1 MLQKQDKMQR
11 IKKGIGTGDRW
22 DMVKLENG
30 IIGYI
35 SQNYVEEL
43 PDVEIEKIEVSLES
57 NNNDGDDSNINKN
70 NIIYKGE
77 TKTLDVKI
85 YPEEAKDHKIEY
97 ISENPEIIA
106 VDDKGNVK
114 GIRSGKTV
122 IKVKAKENNVEAS
135 IEIECYSKVTNI
147 VVDSKEEIYM
157 QGGDNFKINAY
168 VEPEDANEKGIIFEA
183 SNIEDNEDTIT
194 IDNQG
199 NIEAKKEGK
208 AIVVVKSKENEEIR
222 KEINVIVVRKMED
235 WEIHFDSSLRVEG
248 LEISGIDYKENN
260 DNDTN
265 NNKNNLKNK
274 VSDIKEL
281 ITTDLELEFQN
292 YKGETLN
299 DEELLGTGSMILVRE
314 RTKNENENEEK
325 ENEKEIEEKNKEERE
340 EKKGNILRV
349 YTILIYGDGNG
360 DGRINSVDLLVL
372 QRHILEFEKLEGIFL
387 KASNVRK
394 VGTKPTSVDLL
405 LIQRHILGYQKIE
418 Q

>member
-1 MLQKQDKMQR
+1 MQR
-11 IKKGIGTGDRW
+11 IKKGVGTGDRW

-57 NNNDGDDSNINKN
+57 NNNDSDDSNINKN

-85 YPEEAKDHKIEY
+85 YPEEAKEQKIEY
-97 ISENPEIIA
+97 ISENPEIIT
-106 VDDKGNVK
+106 VDDKENVK

-122 IKVKAKENNVEAS
+122 IKVKAKENNVETS

-157 QGGDNFKINAY
+157 QVGDNFKINAY

-208 AIVVVKSKENEEIR
+208 AIVVVKSKENEDIR
-222 KEINVIVVRKMED
+222 KEINVTVVRKMED

-248 LEISGIDYKENN
+248 LEISGIDYKEN
-260 DNDTN
+260 NDTN

-299 DEELLGTGSMILVRE
+299 DEDLLGTGSIILVRE
-314 RTKNENENEEK
+314 KTKKDNENEEISEK
-325 ENEKEIEEKNKEERE
+325 EKGKVNEKIKEEKE

-349 YTILIYGDGNG
+349 YTILIYGDCNG
-360 DGRINSVDLLVL
+360 DGKINSVDLLVL

>member
-1 MLQKQDKMQR
+1 MVQKQDKMQR

-43 PDVEIEKIEVSLES
+43 PDVEIEKIEVSLKD
-57 NNNDGDDSNINKN
+57 NNDSDDSNINKN

-85 YPEEAKDHKIEY
+85 YPEEAKEQKIEY
-97 ISENPEIIA
+97 ISENPEIIT
-106 VDDKGNVK
+106 VDDKGNVR

-157 QGGDNFKINAY
+157 QVGDNFKINAY

-260 DNDTN
+260 DNSDNDTSTN
-265 NNKNNLKNK
+265 NNKNSLKNK
-274 VSDIKEL
+274 VSEIKEL

-299 DEELLGTGSMILVRE
+299 DEDLLGTGSRILVRE
-314 RTKNENENEEK
+314 RTKKESEE
-325 ENEKEIEEKNKEERE
+325 E
-340 EKKGNILRV
+340 KGNILRV
-349 YTILIYGDGNG
+349 YTILIYGDCNG
-360 DGRINSVDLLVL
+360 DGKINSVDLLVL

-394 VGTKPTSVDLL
+394 VGTRPTSVDLL

>member
-43 PDVEIEKIEVSLES
+43 PDVEIEKIEVSLKD
-57 NNNDGDDSNINKN
+57 NNDSDDSNINKN

-85 YPEEAKDHKIEY
+85 YPEEAKEQKIEY
-97 ISENPEIIA
+97 ISENPEIIT

-157 QGGDNFKINAY
+157 QVGDNFKINAY

-222 KEINVIVVRKMED
+222 KKINVIVVRKMED

-260 DNDTN
+260 DTN

-292 YKGETLN
+292 YKGEPLN
-299 DEELLGTGSMILVRE
+299 DEDLLGTGSRILVRE
-314 RTKNENENEEK
+314 KTKKENENEEVK
-325 ENEKEIEEKNKEERE
+325 E

-349 YTILIYGDGNG
+349 YTILIYGDCNG
-360 DGRINSVDLLVL
+360 DGKINSVDLLVL

>member
-1 MLQKQDKMQR
+1 MQR

-57 NNNDGDDSNINKN
+57 NNNDSDDSNINKN

-77 TKTLDVKI
+77 TKTLDVKV
-85 YPEEAKDHKIEY
+85 YPEEAKEQKIEY
-97 ISENPEIIA
+97 ISENSEIIT
-106 VDDKGNVK
+106 VDEKGNVR

-122 IKVKAKENNVEAS
+122 IKVKAKENKVEAS

-157 QGGDNFKINAY
+157 QVGDSFKINAY
-168 VEPEDANEKGIIFEA
+168 VEPEDANEKGIIFET
-183 SNIEDNEDTIT
+183 DNDALT

-222 KEINVIVVRKMED
+222 KEININVVRKMED
-235 WEIHFDSSLRVEG
+235 WEIHFDSSLKVEG
-248 LEISGIDYKENN
+248 LEISGIEYNTE
-260 DNDTN
+260 
-265 NNKNNLKNK
+265 NNLKNK

-299 DEELLGTGSMILVRE
+299 DEDLLGTGSMILVRE
-314 RTKNENENEEK
+314 KTKKENENEEVSEK
-325 ENEKEIEEKNKEERE
+325 EKGEVNEKIKEEKE
-340 EKKGNILRV
+340 EKKRNILRV
-349 YTILIYGDGNG
+349 YTILIYGDCNG
-360 DGRINSVDLLVL
+360 DGKINSVDLLVL

-394 VGTKPTSVDLL
+394 VGIKPTSVDLL

>member
-43 PDVEIEKIEVSLES
+43 PDVEIEKIEVSLKD
-57 NNNDGDDSNINKN
+57 NNDSDDSNINKN

-85 YPEEAKDHKIEY
+85 YPEEAKEQKIEY
-97 ISENPEIIA
+97 ISENPEIIT
-106 VDDKGNVK
+106 VDDKGNVR

-157 QGGDNFKINAY
+157 QVGDNFKINAY

-260 DNDTN
+260 DTN

-292 YKGETLN
+292 YKGEPLN
-299 DEELLGTGSMILVRE
+299 DEDLLGTGSRILVRE
-314 RTKNENENEEK
+314 KTKKENENEEVK
-325 ENEKEIEEKNKEERE
+325 E

-349 YTILIYGDGNG
+349 YTILIYGDCNG
-360 DGRINSVDLLVL
+360 DGKINSVDLLVL

>member
-43 PDVEIEKIEVSLES
+43 PDVEIEKIEVSLKD
-57 NNNDGDDSNINKN
+57 NNDSDDSNINKN

-85 YPEEAKDHKIEY
+85 YPEEAKEQKIEY
-97 ISENPEIIA
+97 ISENPEIIT

-157 QGGDNFKINAY
+157 QVGDNFKINAY

-260 DNDTN
+260 DTN

-299 DEELLGTGSMILVRE
+299 DEDLLGTGSRILVRE
-314 RTKNENENEEK
+314 KTKKENENEEVK
-325 ENEKEIEEKNKEERE
+325 E

-349 YTILIYGDGNG
+349 YTILIYGDCNG
-360 DGRINSVDLLVL
+360 DGKINSVDLLVL

>member
-1 MLQKQDKMQR
+1 MVQKQDRMQR

-22 DMVKLENG
+22 DMVRVENG

-43 PDVEIEKIEVSLES
+43 PDVEIEKIEVSLEN
-57 NNNDGDDSNINKN
+57 NNNDSDDSNINKN

-85 YPEEAKDHKIEY
+85 YPEEAKEQKIEY
-97 ISENPEIIA
+97 ISENPEIIT
-106 VDDKGNVK
+106 VDDKGNVR

-157 QGGDNFKINAY
+157 QVGDNFKINAY

-260 DNDTN
+260 DNSDNDTSTN
-265 NNKNNLKNK
+265 NNKNSLKNK
-274 VSDIKEL
+274 VSEIKEL

-299 DEELLGTGSMILVRE
+299 DEDLLGTGSRILVRE
-314 RTKNENENEEK
+314 RRKKESEE
-325 ENEKEIEEKNKEERE
+325 E
-340 EKKGNILRV
+340 KGNILRV
-349 YTILIYGDGNG
+349 YTILIYGDCNG
-360 DGRINSVDLLVL
+360 DGKINSVDLLVL

-394 VGTKPTSVDLL
+394 VGTRPTSVDLL

>member
-1 MLQKQDKMQR
+1 MVQKQDKMQR

-22 DMVKLENG
+22 DMVRLENG

-43 PDVEIEKIEVSLES
+43 PDVEIEKIEVSLEK
-57 NNNDGDDSNINKN
+57 NNNDSDDSNINKN

-85 YPEEAKDHKIEY
+85 YPEEAKEQKIEY
-97 ISENPEIIA
+97 ISENPEIIT
-106 VDDKGNVK
+106 VDDKGNVR

-157 QGGDNFKINAY
+157 QVGDNFKINAY

-260 DNDTN
+260 DNSDNDTSTN
-265 NNKNNLKNK
+265 NNKNSLKNK
-274 VSDIKEL
+274 VSEIKEL

-299 DEELLGTGSMILVRE
+299 DEDLLGTGSRILVRE
-314 RTKNENENEEK
+314 RTKKESEE
-325 ENEKEIEEKNKEERE
+325 E
-340 EKKGNILRV
+340 KGNILRV
-349 YTILIYGDGNG
+349 YTILIYGDCNG
-360 DGRINSVDLLVL
+360 DGKINSVDLLVL

-394 VGTKPTSVDLL
+394 VGTRPTSVDLL

>member
-22 DMVKLENG
+22 DMVRLENG

-43 PDVEIEKIEVSLES
+43 PDVEIEKIEVSLEN
-57 NNNDGDDSNINKN
+57 NNNDSDDSNINKN

-85 YPEEAKDHKIEY
+85 YPEEAKEQKIEY
-97 ISENPEIIA
+97 ISENPEIIT

-157 QGGDNFKINAY
+157 QVGDNFKINAY

-222 KEINVIVVRKMED
+222 KKINVIVVRKMED

-260 DNDTN
+260 DTN

-292 YKGETLN
+292 YKGEPLN
-299 DEELLGTGSMILVRE
+299 DEDLLGTGSRILVRE
-314 RTKNENENEEK
+314 KTKKENENEEISEK
-325 ENEKEIEEKNKEERE
+325 EKGKVNEKIKEEKE

-349 YTILIYGDGNG
+349 YTILIYGDCNG
-360 DGRINSVDLLVL
+360 DGKINSVDLLVL

>member
-22 DMVKLENG
+22 DMVRLENG

-57 NNNDGDDSNINKN
+57 NNNDSDDSNINKN

-85 YPEEAKDHKIEY
+85 YPEEAKEQKIEY
-97 ISENPEIIA
+97 ISENPEIIT

-157 QGGDNFKINAY
+157 QVGDNFKINAY
-168 VEPEDANEKGIIFEA
+168 VEPEDANEKGIVFEIKNNNNTKQNDIK
-183 SNIEDNEDTIT
+183 NIEEIIT
-194 IDNQG
+194 IDENG

-299 DEELLGTGSMILVRE
+299 DEELLGTGSRILIRE
-314 RTKNENENEEK
+314 KTKKENENEEVK
-325 ENEKEIEEKNKEERE
+325 E

-349 YTILIYGDGNG
+349 YTILIYGDCNG
-360 DGRINSVDLLVL
+360 DGKINSVDLLVL

>member
-1 MLQKQDKMQR
+1 MVQKQDKMQR

-43 PDVEIEKIEVSLES
+43 PDVEIEKIEVSLKD
-57 NNNDGDDSNINKN
+57 NNDSDDSNINKN

-85 YPEEAKDHKIEY
+85 YPEEAKEQKIEY
-97 ISENPEIIA
+97 ISENPEIIT
-106 VDDKGNVK
+106 VDDKGNVR

-157 QGGDNFKINAY
+157 QVGDNFKINAY

-248 LEISGIDYKENN
+248 LEISGIDYKENSDN
-260 DNDTN
+260 SDNDTSTN
-265 NNKNNLKNK
+265 NNKNSLKNK
-274 VSDIKEL
+274 VSEIKEL

-299 DEELLGTGSMILVRE
+299 DEDLLGTGSRILVRE
-314 RTKNENENEEK
+314 RTKKESEE
-325 ENEKEIEEKNKEERE
+325 E
-340 EKKGNILRV
+340 KGNILRV
-349 YTILIYGDGNG
+349 YTILIYGDCNG
-360 DGRINSVDLLVL
+360 DGKINSVDLLVL

-394 VGTKPTSVDLL
+394 VGTRPTSVDLL